1 MWYRTSF
8 IVCEELSFW
17 NGHLHPA
24 GGGCGALLSDAEA
37 FASHCGE
44 VEHDDDFAYALWRLR
59 WDGDERRERF
69 GTSGI
74 HTFPKLGRVS
84 QPHDS
89 FFRGIHRISRKIKD
103 LTSNNQQLSIE
114 LGFDQKTKELTTNRY
129 GQNMAKL
136 FFIWHKNQELPTN

>member
-1 MWYRTSF
+1 
-8 IVCEELSFW
+8 LSFW

-74 HTFPKLGRVS
+74 HIFPKLGRVS
-84 QPHDS
+84 QPQLFPWNSPNIREKKDS
-89 FFRGIHRISRKIKD
+89 S
-103 LTSNNQQLSIE
+103 SNNQQLSIE
-114 LGFDQKTKELTTNRY
+114 LGFDQKSKELTTNRY

-136 FFIWHKNQELPTN
+136 LFM